1 METENGVSIQVSF
14 NLIIHVNC
22 IDKLQRLMGT
32 DDNVLRTKIL
42 VEINEDFHD
51 ASKVN
56 QAIEPKFEGE
66 GEEAIELPTT
76 LNELVRCF
84 EEEDETI
91 RELASRAI
99 IKVAN
104 TEKGRQTLIELEII
118 PMIKDL
124 FNDEVI

>member
-1 METENGVSIQVSF
+1 METVNGVSIFTHS
-14 NLIIHVNC
+14 NLTLNVNC

-56 QAIEPKFEGE
+56 QAIEPKYEGE
-66 GEEAIELPTT
+66 GEEAVELPTT

-99 IKVAN
+99 IKVAS

>member
-1 METENGVSIQVSF
+1 MEIENGVSIQVSF

>member
-1 METENGVSIQVSF
+1 
-14 NLIIHVNC
+14 
-22 IDKLQRLMGT
+22 MGT

-56 QAIEPKFEGE
+56 QAIEPKYEGE
-66 GEEAIELPTT
+66 GEEAVELPTT

-99 IKVAN
+99 IKVAS

>member
-1 METENGVSIQVSF
+1 MEIENGVSIQASF

-56 QAIEPKFEGE
+56 QAIEPKYEGE

>member
-1 METENGVSIQVSF
+1 METENGVSIQASY

>member
-1 METENGVSIQVSF
+1 MEIENGVSIQASY